1 MPGNVAPIYAK
12 VAKIGFAHLAAVTA
26 ADLTN
31 AGLIFTADATNGSI
45 VNEVRIKYRAGT
57 STVATVFRLWINNN
71 STISTATNNM
81 LIYELS
87 LPAITTTNTAATGD
101 FAIPMSR
108 GGIALPPS
116 YKLYAAIATWSTGA
130 IIATAFGG
138 DY

>member
-12 VAKIGFAHLAAVTA
+12 VAKIGFAHLAAAVTA

-71 STISTATNNM
+71 SKYLYTYTSG
-81 LIYELS
+81 LGVS
-87 LPAITTTNTAATGD
+87 VAIFLAG
-101 FAIPMSR
+101 FSC
-108 GGIALPPS
+108 
-116 YKLYAAIATWSTGA
+116 
-130 IIATAFGG
+130 
-138 DY
+138 